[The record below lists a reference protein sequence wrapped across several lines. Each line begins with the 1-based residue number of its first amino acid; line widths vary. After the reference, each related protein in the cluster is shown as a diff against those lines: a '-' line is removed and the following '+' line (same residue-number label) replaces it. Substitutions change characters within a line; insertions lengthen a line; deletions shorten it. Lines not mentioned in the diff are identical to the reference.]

1 MAPLWFALALLAA
14 QNPQVWIFVRTDCPI
29 ANRYA
34 PTIERL
40 YQMYGKQ
47 GVDFL
52 LVYPEPGA
60 TAPSVEQHR
69 KAYGLTAP
77 YALDPKQ
84 ERVRKAQIQVT
95 PEVAVYSRE
104 GRLVYRGR
112 IDDRQASLGA
122 ARQSVSRRDLA
133 EVLDAILAGQTPAF
147 RETKA
152 FGCAIEAAPR

>member
-40 YQMYGKQ
+40 TQMYGKM

-60 TAPSVEQHR
+60 TATSVEQHR

-84 ERVRKAQIQVT
+84 ERVRKAGIQVT

-104 GRLVYRGR
+104 GRLLYRGR
-112 IDDRQASLGA
+112 IDDRQASLGV
-122 ARQSVSRRDLA
+122 ARSSVSRHDLA
-133 EVLDAILAGQTPAF
+133 EILDAIVAGRTPAF

-152 FGCAIEAAPR
+152 FGCAIEAAAR

>member
-1 MAPLWFALALLAA
+1 MALSWLALALLAA

-40 YQMYGKQ
+40 FQMYGKQ

-52 LVYPEPGA
+52 LVYPESGA

-112 IDDRQASLGA
+112 IDDRQASLGV

-152 FGCAIEAAPR
+152 FGCAVEAAPR